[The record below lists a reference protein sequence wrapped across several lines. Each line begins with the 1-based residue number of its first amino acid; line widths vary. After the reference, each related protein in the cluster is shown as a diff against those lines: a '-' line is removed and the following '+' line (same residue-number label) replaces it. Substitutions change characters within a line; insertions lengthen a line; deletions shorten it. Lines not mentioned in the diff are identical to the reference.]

1 MSGIDYS
8 KFLRRVRH
16 RTWNGEYK
24 PMSINLT
31 REEWQQLQQ
40 IYATTNEKPATFAT
54 RAVREA
60 LKNATLGVDQP
71 LRPRDGAL

>member
-1 MSGIDYS
+1 
-8 KFLRRVRH
+8 
-16 RTWNGEYK
+16 
-24 PMSINLT
+24 MSINLT

-60 LKNATLGVDQP
+60 LKNATLGVAQP
-71 LRPRDGAL
+71 LRPRDGAP